1 MIVKTKGETMFQRI
15 ITLYKSLR
23 IQTKLT
29 ITHLVIATI
38 PMIVLGIFLYTHL
51 YNMVVSDTIGK
62 EQTAS
67 MQTTPLIEEA
77 VSGVL
82 DAHHQVT
89 QHPFFRSVTNRYR
102 TEDLDE
108 LVTLE
113 AALDFCDALDS
124 LIDKTL
130 VTDVKLYLDLP
141 QTENLFTLPPPRDYF
156 LPIDDAYGTYWYGI
170 FSGNITASSLFC
182 PSFYL
187 SKNELEQN
195 GDMAYISR
203 GTMTYDG
210 ELVPYYAAVYFSQSY
225 FDQILKENLSSGS
238 NVAYIINSRDSIV
251 ATSNTALS
259 GTYHFSYDVVQESFM
274 SSNNFIS
281 RNIVGED
288 VYAGFYSLK
297 NTDWYMVVAIPSRP
311 LIMRSGLVVFGFAC
325 AYVAC
330 IIAALLIATLLSRS
344 FTGRLSAVINQM
356 AQSRSA
362 LPVALPDSDT
372 QDEIGDLI
380 SSYNYMSHMINK
392 LVSEQAQAAE
402 DLRNAEFN
410 TLQAQMNPHF
420 LYNTMDMINWLAQQG
435 RTNEVTTVVQKL
447 SRFYKLTLSRKQS
460 LSTIADELEHV
471 SIYVDL
477 QNMRFHD
484 MIDFIVDVPDMLM
497 DYSIP
502 KLTFQPIVEN
512 SIQHG
517 ILEKDEKQG
526 TIVLTG
532 WIDQET
538 IVLLIS
544 DDGVG
549 ISEDVLE
556 HLLDESQLPTRG
568 NGSQIAVYNTH
579 RRLQLF
585 YGSEYGLKYK
595 STPGEGTEVEIHI
608 PM

>member
-1 MIVKTKGETMFQRI
+1 MFKRI
-15 ITLYKSLR
+15 IILYKSLR

-77 VSGVL
+77 VSKIL
-82 DAHHQVT
+82 DVHSQVT
-89 QHPFFRSVTNRYR
+89 QHPFFRSVTSRYR
-102 TEDLDE
+102 TEDLGD
-108 LVTLE
+108 LVTSE
-113 AALDFCDALDS
+113 TTREYCDALDS
-124 LIDKTL
+124 LIDGTL
-130 VTDVKLYLDLP
+130 ITDVKIYLDLP
-141 QTENLFTLPPPRDYF
+141 KSESLFKTSHSRNYF
-156 LPIDDAYGTYWYGI
+156 LPIDEAHGTYWYGI
-170 FSGNITASSLFC
+170 FSGNITTASLFC

-187 SKNELEQN
+187 SKNELGQN
-195 GDMAYISR
+195 GDMAYITR
-203 GTMTYDG
+203 GTMTFDG
-210 ELVPYYAAVYFSQSY
+210 SLVPYYAAVYFSQNY

-259 GTYHFSYDVVQESFM
+259 GTYHFSYDIVQESFM

-288 VYAGFYSLK
+288 VYAGFYKLK

-311 LIMRSGLVVFGFAC
+311 LIMRSGLVVFGFVC

-330 IIAALLIATLLSRS
+330 IIAALLIATFLSRS
-344 FTGRLSAVINQM
+344 FTGRLSTVINQM

-392 LVSEQAQAAE
+392 LVSEQAKAAE

-484 MIDFIVDVPDMLM
+484 MIDFIVDVPDTLM

-517 ILEKDEKQG
+517 ILEKEEKQG
-526 TIVLTG
+526 TIVLTAWTDG
-532 WIDQET
+532 QN

-549 ISEDVLE
+549 IPENILE
-556 HLLDESQLPTRG
+556 HLLDENQLPARG
-568 NGSQIAVYNTH
+568 SGSQIAVYNTH

-585 YGSEYGLKYK
+585 YGGEYGLKYK
-595 STPGEGTEVEIHI
+595 STPGEGTEVEIRI